1 MKNTKETDYKITL
14 DLLVN
19 RFNELFKN
27 RVVKFEDKS
36 KIEALKIEFHLLQVD
51 SYFYDLKTSLDAKA
65 YYLTLKTNLSCIK

>member
-36 KIEALKIEFHLLQVD
+36 KIEALKIEFHLLHVD
-51 SYFYDLKTSLDAKA
+51 SYFYDLNTSLDAKA